1 MFAQP
6 APSPLSHLHNQASLV
21 KGATT
26 LLLSRKKKRED
37 GRAWVLQPAPQTCI
51 FAFPQAFLLISF
63 FIPILQPYAF
73 LLILVLLLGDTNEKC

>member
-37 GRAWVLQPAPQTCI
+37 GRAWVLQPASQTCI
-51 FAFPQAFLLISF
+51 FAFPQALLLISF